1 MNPAGSNDGQ
11 FLRRMQDEVRAHF
24 PLLSFLEFS
33 NKSSAPATPL
43 PFFIGL
49 IATLLETADRPICV
63 VLPDCT
69 DVAVA
74 VATLV
79 AATKL
84 KAEFHDMLRAYATAS
99 FKTGQ
104 DHVLVQPCGLV
115 YRYEG
120 FFTPT
125 LFKLKVIDRNE
136 SRSLPVREIARLEK
150 TTRKRPK
157 GYLNSDLNES
167 RPSILGSI
175 VDFAGCVN
183 RNFLKNRVLVLGSRK
198 EFIESIARSTILVR
212 PPHARILTGTLKDEF
227 PFGALEDGRVQFLDG
242 YVAEG
247 EPPVAIASRAED
259 LAAHCSKPEAAGKL
273 IVVDDIERLISDWR
287 AYDSITEGHHTL
299 LLATQSQHE
308 TVSKVRDR
316 GCEVWPFSPDELL
329 TGSPE
334 VPNGPFHSALLKAT
348 TMRDLVI
355 SQVSCTEDSLDQ
367 AGLDFIASS
376 ETVARNTENGS
387 ILELF
392 HSLFNLLLHTAEYLW
407 YDPASTADL
416 DSRLT
421 LAAERL
427 SRAKVWLPPTVHQQ
441 IRGALDGITVA
452 LKTFASVGLS
462 PKAQALLTI
471 ASAPEF
477 KNGKSAIAV
486 TRRIVQPESLT
497 AWLHNRGIQANVHTI
512 NQLPDSARFDH
523 LIVAAWPGADRFDL
537 LVHRYASP
545 DLRVLAYRFE
555 QRWLSQYQQRYKQSQ
570 RPSISLHRKSD
581 LLGLPPSPQ
590 DGATEVVDQ
599 PAQPS
604 VKFDLPEEKFLRR
617 RKSVREEG
625 PSEEQDAIVDAYYVD
640 FTGQTFAY
648 ITEGHKLP
656 VVNSYV
662 SGAQTAAGK
671 ILLRAINELTVGDYV
686 MFRESGDSD
695 IIRFIAEDEI
705 GKLAYQQLRSKATR
719 WRKSL
724 RNLGYDPRLVW
735 EALRKVGFARS
746 VQTVRG
752 WLFDQ
757 SRICPE
763 DINDVRKIAQ
773 ASHDEELLQ
782 TLPEVEKA
790 KDELV
795 SLHIRAGY
803 RLTELLLKELPSK
816 IDLLTH
822 GETVLDLGVGK
833 VRILHIEEIDP
844 SPSPQRRSQVNRVLW
859 DLRTA

>member
-1 MNPAGSNDGQ
+1 LPPAGSNDGQ
-11 FLRRMQDEVRAHF
+11 FLRRMQDEVHARF
-24 PLLSFLEFS
+24 PLLSSLEFS
-33 NKSSAPATPL
+33 NNLSAKPTPL

-49 IATLLETADRPICV
+49 IATLLETSDRPICV

-84 KAEFHDMLRAYATAS
+84 KTEFHDMLKDYATAS
-99 FKTGQ
+99 FKTGH

-120 FFTPT
+120 FFTPA
-125 LFKLKVIDRNE
+125 LFKLKVVDRNE

-157 GYLNSDLNES
+157 GYLHSDLNQS
-167 RPSILGSI
+167 RPSIMGSI
-175 VDFAGCVN
+175 VDFAGYVN
-183 RNFLKNRVLVLGSRK
+183 RNFLQNRVLILGSKK
-198 EFIESIARSTILVR
+198 EFIESIARWTILVR
-212 PPHARILTGTLKDEF
+212 PPHAPVLTGTLKDEF
-227 PFGALEDGRVQFLDG
+227 PFGMLEDDRVQFLDG

-247 EPPVAIASRAED
+247 EPLVAIASRAED
-259 LAAHCSKPEAAGKL
+259 LAAHCSKPEAARKFIL
-273 IVVDDIERLISDWR
+273 ADDIERLTNDWR

-308 TVSKVRDR
+308 TVAKVRDR
-316 GCEVWPFSPDELL
+316 GCEVWRFSPDEILA
-329 TGSPE
+329 GPPGDPE
-334 VPNGPFHSALLKAT
+334 GPFHSTLLKAT
-348 TMRDLVI
+348 IMRDLVI
-355 SQVSCTEDSLDQ
+355 SQVSCTESSLDQ
-367 AGLDFIASS
+367 AGMDFIATS

-392 HSLFNLLLHTAEYLW
+392 HALFNLLLHAAEYLW
-407 YDPASTADL
+407 YESASIPAL

-427 SRAKVWLPPTVHQQ
+427 SRAKVWLPPSIHQQ
-441 IRGALDGITVA
+441 IGGALDGITVA

-462 PKAQALLTI
+462 PKAQALLTM
-471 ASAPEF
+471 ASTPDF

-486 TRRIVQPESLT
+486 THRTVQPESLT
-497 AWLHNRGIQANVHTI
+497 AWLRNRGIQTSVHAI
-512 NQLPDSARFDH
+512 NQMPDNARFDH

-537 LVHRYASP
+537 LVHQYTSP
-545 DLRVLAYRFE
+545 DVRILAYRFE
-555 QRWLSQYQQRYKQSQ
+555 QKWLSQYQQRYKQSQ
-570 RPSISLHRKSD
+570 RPVISIRRKSQ
-581 LLGLPPSPQ
+581 LLGFPSTPQ
-590 DGATEVVDQ
+590 DGITEVMDQ
-599 PAQPS
+599 PSLPS
-604 VKFDLPEEKFLRR
+604 VKFDVPEEKFLRR
-617 RKSVREEG
+617 RKSVREESL
-625 PSEEQDAIVDAYYVD
+625 SEEQDAIVDAYYVD

-656 VVNSYV
+656 VVNSYI
-662 SGAQTAAGK
+662 SGSQTVAGK
-671 ILLRAINELTVGDYV
+671 IPLRAINDLKIGDYV

-705 GKLAYQQLRSKATR
+705 GKLAYQQLRSNATR

-724 RNLGYDPRLVW
+724 RNLGYDPKLVW
-735 EALRKVGFARS
+735 EALRRVGFARS

-773 ASHDEELLQ
+773 ASHDEELIR

-816 IDLLTH
+816 IDLLAQ
-822 GETVLDLGVGK
+822 GETVLDMGVGK
-833 VRILHIEEIDP
+833 VRIVHIEEIDA